1 MLTLSVDAEA
11 EQDRLKTTLNWGNN
25 TDVTYGGK
33 MAAVTRFFRTAGK
46 SPILQ
51 ADIDI
56 LPTDVV
62 LNDTLWNIRSSHV
75 AIDSGRVYIDNFL
88 FERPGQHLRVDG
100 KISKEEMDSCII
112 DLKNIDVQYVLDI
125 VKFDDVGFGGLAT
138 GKVTLK
144 NMRTGEQAVVCAD
157 VLAEHLGE

>member
-1 MLTLSVDAEA
+1 MLMKSGAMITASVDAEA
-11 EQDRLKTTLNWGNN
+11 EHDRLKTTINWGNN

-33 MAAVTRFFRTAGK
+33 LATVARFFKTEGR

-56 LPTDVV
+56 LPTEVV

-100 KISKEEMDSCII
+100 KITKEETDSCII
-112 DLKNIDVQYVLDI
+112 DLKNVDVQYVLDI
-125 VKFDDVGFGGLAT
+125 VKFDDV
-138 GKVTLK
+138 
-144 NMRTGEQAVVCAD
+144 E
-157 VLAEHLGE
+157 